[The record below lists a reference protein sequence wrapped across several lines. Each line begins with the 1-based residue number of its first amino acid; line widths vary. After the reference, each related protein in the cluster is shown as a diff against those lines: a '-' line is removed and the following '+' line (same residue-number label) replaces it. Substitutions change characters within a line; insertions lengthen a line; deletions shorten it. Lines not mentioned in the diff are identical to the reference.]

1 MLSGCAGGGEL
12 CDRPGQFRGL
22 RVTGILHG
30 GEASVQVRPWHAL
43 PDAVQRLIGPLILQ
57 CGRGGLHRQPLPV
70 CVAELGTLVPGG
82 QLGAG
87 VRAYKG

>member
-1 MLSGCAGGGEL
+1 MLSGAPEAANSATV
-12 CDRPGQFRGL
+12 RASVRGL

-70 CVAELGTLVPGG
+70 RVAGLGTLVPGG

-87 VRAYKG
+87 VRAYMG